1 MAGRQGLKAMAH
13 ERKSVRERARRKRSD
28 KLTLPFRAVLALA
41 FVWIRVL
48 VGFAG
53 DAFSSGLVFDP
64 AGAHPKV
71 WVEVHALRTILTW
84 NLAIVRALL
93 ASGFIRIWRLVGWAC
108 LACPLFPVRRIWRSQ
123 ILEEIELVNGGD
135 KE

>member
-1 MAGRQGLKAMAH
+1 MGLKAIAH
-13 ERKSVRERARRKRSD
+13 ERKSVTERARRKRRD
-28 KLTLPFRAVLALA
+28 KPTLPFRAVLAFAL
-41 FVWIRVL
+41 VWIRVL

-53 DAFSSGLVFDP
+53 DTFSGGLVFDP
-64 AGAHPKV
+64 AGAHPKAR
-71 WVEVHALRTILTW
+71 VEVHALRTVLTW

-93 ASGFIRIWRLVGWAC
+93 AFGFIRIWRLVGWAC
-108 LACPLFPVRRIWRSQ
+108 LACPLLAVRRIWRSQ